1 MIKLT
6 VDSVYKINEDFENV
20 FVALSGIN
28 IKPKN
33 TELKLSSRSVSSIRY
48 DDVYIIEPK
57 SYYYISFKE
66 DTRDYFFSIF
76 PTLYEIGL
84 LCQADLSNNRVFIYN
99 ATENILYI
107 QDKAEIGRAFYYEVP
122 E

>member
-6 VDSVYKINEDFENV
+6 VDSIYKINEDFENV

-28 IKPKN
+28 IKPKY

-57 SYYYISFKE
+57 TYYYISFKE
-66 DTRDYFFSIF
+66 DTREYFFSIF

-84 LCQADLSNNRVFIYN
+84 LCQADLSNNRVCVYN
-99 ATENILYI
+99 TTENILYI
-107 QDKAEIGRAFYYEVP
+107 QDKAEIGRAFYYEVS